1 MQFLLLLSAL
11 LSAVTGAFAAPRAE
25 RAPVGQVE
33 AHQVALAPAP
43 ARAVA
48 LVARPE
54 SALPTVRESAVLA
67 DHEAPAPILPT
78 PLDSVR
84 RTE

>member
-33 AHQVALAPAP
+33 AQQVAVAPAP
-43 ARAVA
+43 SRAVV
-48 LVARPE
+48 LVARAAPIRPIDSE
-54 SALPTVRESAVLA
+54 RAGFLVQ
-67 DHEAPAPILPT
+67 EAPAPIHPA
-78 PLDSVR
+78 PLASVR